1 MNILFISYGIKEYD
15 GRLME
20 LIKVSN
26 NIGKTEMIT
35 CTVEKTNKHKNSIVI
50 ENKQKYLSFKLYI
63 KFLIKCVY
71 TAISMK
77 NIDILFVDNYFAT
90 IPAHI
95 IRIIIKPRLIIQDVR
110 ELYFIEDIK
119 SFALKIF
126 CKQESKLIKLS
137 DIVICAN
144 EQRAEIMKERYKL
157 KIKPLVFENIRV
169 LSGNFDQTDM
179 DIKYKSHF
187 KYKYNLVCTGGFSIL
202 RRTDKLVLAMKEL
215 SNDYGLYIVGT
226 GSIEDRRKLDDII
239 ANYNLKNV
247 HFLERVP
254 MNELRYIVQMCH
266 IGIVNY
272 HQEDLNNK
280 YCASGKVYE
289 YIAEG
294 LPIVTT
300 ENIPLLNFC
309 NKTKTGESDNDFY
322 KAILKVANNYEYY
335 KHNVQIFLNDF
346 SVTNNIN
353 EIVNKINYEIN
364 SQIY

>member
-26 NIGKTEMIT
+26 LIGKTEIIT
-35 CTVEKTNKHKNSIVI
+35 CTIEKTSEHKNSII
-50 ENKQKYLSFKLYI
+50 IDKKYLSFKSYI
-63 KFLIKCVY
+63 KFLTKCVS
-71 TAISMK
+71 TAIKMK
-77 NIDILFVDNYFAT
+77 DIDILFVDNYFAT

-95 IRIIIKPRLIIQDVR
+95 IRAIIKPRLIIQDVR
-110 ELYFIEDIK
+110 ELYFIEDIR

-126 CKQESKLIKLS
+126 CRQESKLIKLS

-157 KIKPLVFENIRV
+157 KTTPLVFENIRI
-169 LSGNFDQTDM
+169 LSGDFDETDM
-179 DIKYKSHF
+179 NVKYKSHF
-187 KYKYNLVCTGGFSIL
+187 KYKYNLVCTGGVSIL
-202 RRTDKLVLAMKEL
+202 RKTDKLVLAMKEL
-215 SNDYGLYIVGT
+215 SNDYGLYIVGA
-226 GSIEDRRKLDDII
+226 GSIEDKQKLDEII
-239 ANYNLKNV
+239 SNNKLKNV
-247 HFLERVP
+247 HFIERVP
-254 MNELRYIVQMCH
+254 MSELRYIVRMCH

-300 ENIPLLNFC
+300 ENIPLIDFC

-322 KAILKVANNYEYY
+322 NAIMKVANNYEYY
-335 KHNVQIFLNDF
+335 KRNVEMFLINF
-346 SVTNNIN
+346 SVTDNIN
-353 EIVNKINYEIN
+353 EIINKINYEIN
-364 SQIY
+364 SQI